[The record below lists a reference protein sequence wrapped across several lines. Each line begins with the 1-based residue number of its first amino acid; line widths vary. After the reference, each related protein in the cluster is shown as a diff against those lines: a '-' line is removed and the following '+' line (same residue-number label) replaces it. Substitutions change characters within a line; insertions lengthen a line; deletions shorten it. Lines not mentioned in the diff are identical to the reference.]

1 MRISISFNSSASM
14 KMLVG
19 PRMLGMGVLV
29 GVFGVT
35 GEGTVGVPPVWLTV

>member
-19 PRMLGMGVLV
+19 PRMLGIGVLA
-29 GVFGVT
+29 GF
-35 GEGTVGVPPVWLTV
+35 LA